1 MGRIADPKLAKV
13 FTKADHGTPLSD
25 AWRALGEPTSWGH
38 VQRAY
43 KAHRETMA
51 AQPAATSGAGRTPA
65 SGADRTLS
73 GAART
78 PAAAAAATAA
88 PSPRVGK
95 SVAIATRLT
104 PQAALGRAQGRC
116 AAGHRARC
124 FWTLS
129 TIPMAVGISV
139 TQKTRSAH
147 RICPTIIFVRLTF

>member
-13 FTKADHGTPLSD
+13 FAKADRGTSLLD

-88 PSPRVGK
+88 PSTRVGK

-104 PQAALGRAQGRC
+104 PQAAHLAVHGAGAPRVTVLGVFG
-116 AAGHRARC
+116 
-124 FWTLS
+124 LS
-129 TIPMAVGISV
+129 R
-139 TQKTRSAH
+139 RSLWLWAS
-147 RICPTIIFVRLTF
+147 P